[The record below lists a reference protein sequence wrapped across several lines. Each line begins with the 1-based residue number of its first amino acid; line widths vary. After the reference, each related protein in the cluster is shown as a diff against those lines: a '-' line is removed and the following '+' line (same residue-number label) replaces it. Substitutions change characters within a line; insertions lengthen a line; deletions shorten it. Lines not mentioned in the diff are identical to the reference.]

1 MFPTI
6 HVSQDLTAVLPVQG
20 RQRRRLI
27 VHEQSASAQDAAK
40 DGAHRA
46 SEDDDEHLMI

>member
-6 HVSQDLTAVLPVQG
+6 HVPQDPTAVLLAQG
-20 RQRRRLI
+20 GQHHRL

-46 SEDDDEHLMI
+46 SEDDDEHPMI